1 MPTNALNPIA
11 LAVLC
16 MASLLAFSGSADASG
31 KTYRWKDAKGRYHYS
46 DVAAPNAQEMR
57 VSTAT
62 GSAAK
67 PKEVDAA
74 AAESK
79 AKTCQNKRE
88 QLATYISASKV
99 TETDALGNA
108 KTYTDAEKEKLVQR
122 TQMQV
127 REACGEG

>member
-1 MPTNALNPIA
+1 MFTDAFNPIA
-11 LAVLC
+11 LAGVCL
-16 MASLLAFSGSADASG
+16 ATLLALSGSANASG
-31 KTYRWKDAKGRYHYS
+31 KTYRWKDANGRYHYS
-46 DVAAPNAQEMR
+46 DVAAPNSQEMR

-67 PKEVDAA
+67 PKAADANA
-74 AAESK
+74 TEAK
-79 AKTCQNKRE
+79 AKNCQSKRE

-99 TETDALGNA
+99 TETDSLGNA